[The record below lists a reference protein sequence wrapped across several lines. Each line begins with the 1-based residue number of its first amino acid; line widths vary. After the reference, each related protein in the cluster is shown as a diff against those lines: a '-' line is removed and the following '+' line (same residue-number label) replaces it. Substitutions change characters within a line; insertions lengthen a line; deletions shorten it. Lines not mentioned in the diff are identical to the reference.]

1 MKDYNGKVRVVFK
14 NLVVHPQQVARAH
27 LANCAAA
34 KQGKFKEFYNAFW
47 EKAYKPYT
55 ETRDATLLSEEK
67 FLAWAPSLGLDAA
80 KLKADMDGECQQVI
94 AADAAEL
101 RKFRVGSTPSFFING
116 HYVAGA
122 MDVNGFKQLIDRELA
137 LAEKT
142 GTSADEFYDKEIM
155 GKGEKQFRAAGT
167 PKPQAEK
174 PQ

>member
-1 MKDYNGKVRVVFK
+1 VFK

-55 ETRDATLLSEEK
+55 ETRDGSLLGEEK
-67 FLAWAPSLGLDAA
+67 FLAWAPSIGLDAA
-80 KLKADMDGECQQVI
+80 KLKADMDGQECQQLI
-94 AADAAEL
+94 AADQAEL

-142 GTSADEFYDKEIM
+142 GTPGDQFYEKEIM
-155 GKGEKQFRAAGT
+155 GKGEKAFRAAGA

-174 PQ
+174 PN